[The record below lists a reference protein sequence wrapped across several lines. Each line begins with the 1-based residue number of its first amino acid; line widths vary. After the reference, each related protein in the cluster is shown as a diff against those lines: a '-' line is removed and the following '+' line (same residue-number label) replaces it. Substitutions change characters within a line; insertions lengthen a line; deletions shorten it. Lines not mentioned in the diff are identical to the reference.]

1 MEKSRNWVFEKY
13 IGWGIKFERENKIK
27 KKRKLLGK

>member
-1 MEKSRNWVFEKY
+1 MAVALDGRV
-13 IGWGIKFERENKIK
+13 IILAQARGKFIK